1 MENYFLYILIALGL
15 VYYFYNSNQK
25 SKLAMEKI
33 NNGAVVIDVRTQDE
47 FNSGNYKN
55 SINIPLNTINS
66 KIEEIKS
73 FKEEIVVVCAS
84 GNRSGQA
91 KDILKDFGIEVINGG
106 SWANLK

>member
-1 MENYFLYILIALGL
+1 MENYFLYILFALGL

-73 FKEEIVVVCAS
+73 YKEEIVVVCAS

-91 KDILKDFGIEVINGG
+91 KDILKGFGIEVTNGG
-106 SWANLK
+106 SWDYLK